1 MLSGVRVPKLEGST
15 PSVHGAKHDGPNQ
28 FQRRT
33 NMNQREMFEKS
44 FQRPTNYNKLD
55 AESQWRIDDRLGIL
69 DWEGKDLTPED
80 MERIKAHYK

>member
-28 FQRRT
+28 FYRRT

-44 FQRPTNYNKLD
+44 FQRPTDYFKLSPD
-55 AESQWRIDDRLGIL
+55 SQWRIDERLGIL
-69 DWEGKDLTPED
+69 DWEGGDLSPED
-80 MERIKAHYK
+80 LERFKAHYQ